1 MSPEKCLRPEKR
13 RDSILILMNAK
24 HAHGQITV
32 GTKRKILSAVAVSLL
47 FYLQRVDQP
56 EICNSFLPDLRLK
69 HRRCFLLLALQHK
82 RSASFDDARLFRCNL
97 RKCIPKHRHMV
108 ITDLC
113 DHGYIRHTYGI
124 GCVQPPAKSG
134 L

>member
-13 RDSILILMNAK
+13 RDGIFILMNAK

-69 HRRCFLLLALQHK
+69 HRHDFCLLALKHK
-82 RSASFDDARLFRCNL
+82 RGAFFDDARLFRSNL
-97 RKCIPKHRHMV
+97 SKRISKHRHVV
-108 ITDLC
+108 IADLC